1 LRTSLAFISRFFYHL
16 FLLLPQ
22 FSNCSLLTAMD
33 LLLPIPAR
41 LTTFSRASV
50 CTISPANPF
59 NSNSLT
65 YRRVRTRVNPV
76 RVVTNSNFN
85 SRDSNNCEVNC
96 EDDDIEEADGLKNVW
111 EETEFVE
118 VFGIGSRKD
127 ALLEFCLA
135 SPSLSPALR
144 FWYAFWIINFRL
156 LYFFPD
162 YC

>member
-1 LRTSLAFISRFFYHL
+1 
-16 FLLLPQ
+16 
-22 FSNCSLLTAMD
+22 
-33 LLLPIPAR
+33 
-41 LTTFSRASV
+41 
-50 CTISPANPF
+50 
-59 NSNSLT
+59 
-65 YRRVRTRVNPV
+65 V

-144 FWYAFWIINFRL
+144 FWYAF
-156 LYFFPD
+156 
-162 YC
+162 